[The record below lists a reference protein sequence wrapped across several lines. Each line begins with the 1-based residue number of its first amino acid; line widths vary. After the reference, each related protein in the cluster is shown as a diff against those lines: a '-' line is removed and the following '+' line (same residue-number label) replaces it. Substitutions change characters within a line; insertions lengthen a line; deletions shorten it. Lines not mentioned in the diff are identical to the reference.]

1 MNILHLD
8 GKRYKVLS
16 HVMYDKDNEY
26 GYPSARMSLLPL
38 PDEEDEQKKEIERLK
53 KEVDELQSRLWLSNC

>member
-16 HVMYDKDNEY
+16 HTLYEADAEIQ
-26 GYPSARMSLLPL
+26 YPSARMSLLPL

>member
-16 HVMYDKDNEY
+16 HTLYDRDEY
-26 GYPSARMSLLPL
+26 GYPSARMTLLPL
-38 PDEEDEQKKEIERLK
+38 ADEEDEQKKEIERLK
-53 KEVDELQSRLWLSNC
+53 KELTELKWMLSEQR